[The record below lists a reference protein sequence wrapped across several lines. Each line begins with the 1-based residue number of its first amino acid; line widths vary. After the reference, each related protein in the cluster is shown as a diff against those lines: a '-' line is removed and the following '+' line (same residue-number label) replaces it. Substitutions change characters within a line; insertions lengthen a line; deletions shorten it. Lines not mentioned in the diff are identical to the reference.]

1 MSTQHRFAVR
11 PLASAVI
18 LLCSLGTFG
27 TEAAAAQAMHGS
39 TPLAVAPG
47 QGGTVEP
54 GRGKGERLLLG
65 AVQFNAALLNGRVA
79 DISSFT
85 HGNPVPAGDYTVE
98 LTVNDRSVGQLD
110 IKFVEVPDSDVA
122 QPCFTLARLTD
133 IGVDTVRISRGRSGE
148 PGSGAAAGGASSVPQ
163 GGEAVAE
170 DAPDKMADGA
180 VADDPAACL
189 QLSQV
194 VPDAIVAFDSADL
207 KLSLTI
213 PQASMKATPEGYV
226 DPALWDSG
234 INAGLLQYNF
244 NSYTATQGGVD
255 LSSAYLGVQL
265 GINLGQWRFRQRS
278 TLNWQSQASGMRW
291 SNVATY
297 VERDLTSLQ
306 SRLTLGDSFTTG
318 DIFDSFSVRGVQ
330 LSTEDRMLPDS
341 MRSYAPLVR
350 GVAESN
356 ARVVVRQNNNII
368 YETSVPPGPFELAD
382 LPATGY
388 GGDLQVTVDEA
399 DGRRQTF
406 SVPFAAVP
414 QLLRPGISRF
424 NLTAGQYRDQLLR
437 SEPWVTQATIQR
449 GLTDMLT
456 AYTGVLASE
465 GYRSGMLGL
474 AVNTPIGAVAADFT
488 LAHTDLK
495 NGTHRGGSWRV
506 SYSKRVP
513 GLDTNLVLGAY
524 RYSTS
529 GFYSLRDAAYARQ
542 VWDAAPDVAN
552 YRTRNRLQL
561 NINQPIGSIGALY
574 LSGSTQDYWDGR
586 RGRDIQYQAG
596 LTGGYRRISY
606 TLHAQQS
613 YDQSRQKR
621 TQVGLNLSISLGRES
636 STDRGLF
643 DTLSTNMAIGTHDD
657 STLQANLSG
666 STSGE
671 SPVSYGLNALRTTS
685 ADSHTAS
692 AGGYATARTR
702 YGTYSANASVGNRMR
717 QFAVTADGSM
727 VGHAGGITLGP
738 PLGMAAALVEAKG
751 AEGGRIING
760 QGARID
766 GNGYALLPTLTPY
779 RVNKVAIDPTDLPED
794 VELMNTSEDVVP
806 RLNALILVKMPTAL
820 GEAMLVTI
828 HDAHGMPLPLG
839 TGLFDA
845 EGKSLGSVGQGG
857 LAFLRGLE
865 GDGVVRAKWGV
876 GADESCDMPYSVP
889 SQKPAAAGMHDALRM
904 TLRCDTPAA

>member
-1 MSTQHRFAVR
+1 MSIQNRSAVR
-11 PLASAVI
+11 PLASTVI
-18 LLCSLGTFG
+18 LVCSLGVYVLD
-27 TEAAAAQAMHGS
+27 AAAAQTMHGS
-39 TPLAVAPG
+39 TPLAAMAE
-47 QGGTVEP
+47 QGGTVES
-54 GRGKGERLLLG
+54 GRKRGNRLTLS
-65 AVQFNAALLNGRVA
+65 AVQFNPALLNGKVA
-79 DISSFT
+79 DINSFT
-85 HGNPVPAGDYTVE
+85 HGNPVPAGAYTVE
-98 LTVNDRSVGQLD
+98 LIINGRSLGQHD
-110 IKFVEVPDSDVA
+110 VEFVDVPDSDVA
-122 QPCFTLARLTD
+122 EPCFTLARLAEF
-133 IGVDTVRISRGRSGE
+133 GVDIARISRQRPGE
-148 PGSGAAAGGASSVPQ
+148 PDSGPA
-163 GGEAVAE
+163 
-170 DAPDKMADGA
+170 
-180 VADDPAACL
+180 ADDGPSAPLGNRGETVGADDQASCL
-189 QLSQV
+189 QLSHV
-194 VPDAIVAFDSADL
+194 LPDAAVAFDSADL
-207 KLSLTI
+207 KLDLTI
-213 PQASMKATPEGYV
+213 PQASMKTTPEGYV
-226 DPALWDSG
+226 DPALWNSG

-244 NSYTATQGGVD
+244 NNYTSNQNGVD
-255 LSSAYLGVQL
+255 FSSAYLGLQL

-278 TLNWQSQASGMRW
+278 TLNWQNRQSGMRW
-291 SNVATY
+291 NNVATY
-297 VERDLTSLQ
+297 VERDLTSLR

-330 LSTEDRMLPDS
+330 VSTEDRMLPDS
-341 MRSYAPLVR
+341 MRAYAPLVR

-356 ARVVVRQNNNII
+356 ARVIVRQNNNII

-388 GGDLQVTVDEA
+388 GGDMQVTVDEA

-437 SEPWVTQATIQR
+437 NEPWVGQATVQR

-456 AYTGVLASE
+456 AYTGILASE
-465 GYRSGMLGL
+465 GYRSGLLGL

-488 LAHTDLK
+488 LAHTDLR

-513 GLDTNLVLGAY
+513 RLDTNLVLGAY

-542 VWDAAPDVAN
+542 VWEPPPDVASF
-552 YRTRNRLQL
+552 RTRNRLQL
-561 NINQPIGSIGALY
+561 NINQPVGRIGSLY

-606 TLHAQQS
+606 TIYAQQS
-613 YDQSRQKR
+613 YDQNRSKQ
-621 TQVGLNLSISLGRES
+621 TQVGLNLSISLGRDS
-636 STDRGLF
+636 SIDRGPF
-643 DTLSTNMAIGTHDD
+643 DTLATNMMVGTHGD
-657 STLQANLSG
+657 SALQANLSG
-666 STSGE
+666 STFGD
-671 SPVSYGLNALRTTS
+671 SPVSYGMNALRSTS

-692 AGGYATARTR
+692 VGGYTTARTR
-702 YGTYSANASVGNRMR
+702 YGTYSANASVGNNMR
-717 QFAVTADGSM
+717 QFALNADGSM
-727 VGHAGGITLGP
+727 VGHAGGVTLGP

-779 RVNKVAIDPTDLPED
+779 RMNKVAIDPTDLPDD
-794 VELMNTSEDVVP
+794 VELMNTSEEVAP
-806 RLNALILVKMPTAL
+806 RLNSLILVKMPTAR
-820 GEAMLVTI
+820 GEAVLVTL
-828 HDAHGMPLPLG
+828 HDEHGEPLPLG

-845 EGKSLGSVGQGG
+845 DGMSLGNVGQGG
-857 LAFLRGLE
+857 LAFLRGLA
-865 GDGVVRAKWGV
+865 GKGVMRAKWGM

-889 SQKPAAAGMHDALRM
+889 TERTDGAGANDASRL
-904 TLRCDTPAA
+904 TLRCDASAT